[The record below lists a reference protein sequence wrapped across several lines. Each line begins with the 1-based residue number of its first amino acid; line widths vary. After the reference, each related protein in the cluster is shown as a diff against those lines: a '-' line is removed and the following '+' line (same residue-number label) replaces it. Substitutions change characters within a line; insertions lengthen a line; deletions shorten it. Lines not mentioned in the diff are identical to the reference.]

1 MGSFEIFDREE
12 IDKIKE
18 IEKRTQRYRGSVYAI
33 EYGEKVKIGST
44 TKPYERIRT
53 VVRDIEGY
61 ANTKTGRVLVSKLH
75 TNYRENEYFLHGKF
89 SDFRIRNTESF
100 NIKLEDVMNV
110 FSNEQLDFKDES
122 KKFDND
128 ILSLLPRIRQMYGK
142 TDQEEIKKENN
153 DLKKVA
159 KIMKEYRMWAKAM
172 EIPYGEAMEIMTKFF
187 HEIGIPF
194 PEEMIYNAEKEAD
207 KS

>member
-12 IDKIKE
+12 IEKIKE
-18 IEKRTQRYRGSVYAI
+18 IEKRTQRYSGVIYAI
-33 EYGEKVKIGST
+33 EYGEKIKIGST
-44 TKPYERIRT
+44 TKPYERVRT

-61 ANTKTGRVLVSKLH
+61 ANTKTGRVLVSELH

-100 NIKLEDVMNV
+100 NIKLADVMDV

-122 KKFDND
+122 KEFDND
-128 ILSLLPRIRQMYGK
+128 ILSLLPRIRQACGK
-142 TDQEEIKKENN
+142 TEQGEIKKGNN

-159 KIMKEYRMWAKAM
+159 RIMKEYRMWAEAM

-187 HEIGIPF
+187 HEIGVPF
-194 PEEMIYNAEKEAD
+194 PEKLTYNAEKEAS

>member
-18 IEKRTQRYRGSVYAI
+18 LEKQLQRHCGIVYAI

-44 TKPYERIRT
+44 TRPYERIRT
-53 VVRDIEGY
+53 VARDIEGY
-61 ANTKTGRVLVSKLH
+61 ANTKIGRVLVSSLH

-89 SDFRIRNTESF
+89 SSFRIRNTESF
-100 NIKLEDVMNV
+100 NIKLEDVMDV
-110 FSNEQLDFKDES
+110 FNKEQLDFKNES
-122 KKFDND
+122 RKIDDN
-128 ILSLLPRIRQMYGK
+128 ILSLLPRIR
-142 TDQEEIKKENN
+142 EECKKIEPEQIAKEKNT

-159 KIMKEYRMWAKAM
+159 KIMKEYRLWAENM
-172 EIPYGEAMEIMTKFF
+172 EVPYGEAMEIMTKFF

-194 PEEMIYNAEKEAD
+194 PEEMLTRNKEHLEG
-207 KS
+207 